1 MVMLNSN
8 LSTKRVFIVGDGSLF
23 EEGITHLLT
32 LGTDILV
39 SGAKYTNDLALLDA
53 VSQSQ
58 PDVILLNESTYINP
72 THILDLLFATP
83 SLTALCIIIVRLG
96 NSMIDVYEMPKRFAI
111 TKRDELVAVVLGDFQ
126 SSAN

>member
-1 MVMLNSN
+1 MLNSN